1 MEPIKEEQCM
11 ELRVL
16 TTFLKVAQLQSFSKA
31 AESLGY
37 SQSAITV
44 QVQQLE
50 NELGVRLF
58 DRIGKNVTITHYG
71 QEFIPYARDVI
82 TAATKAVSFAVEDRD
97 LTGTLRIGTI
107 ESILMASFR
116 EVLPE
121 FHRRCPHVKTELFV
135 AGTQELAEMLAHNEL
150 DLVYTLDNMEF
161 DPQRIKLFE
170 APEDIV
176 IIAGKQHPLA
186 GAEDLHLCDLVN
198 EQFVLM
204 PKTNSYRRLF
214 DAELALQKLEVHPF
228 LELDS
233 TGMTMQLLEEQ
244 PYLSVLP
251 RYIARHR
258 AEEGKV
264 VILPVAD
271 CHMQQWSQLV
281 HHRDKVITP
290 QIRVM
295 ASVISEIVGIPLN
308 VEAKG

>member
-1 MEPIKEEQCM
+1 M

-16 TTFLKVAQLQSFSKA
+16 TTLLKVAQFQGFPMA
-31 AESLGY
+31 AGALGDPR
-37 SQSAITV
+37 SASAV
-44 QVQQLE
+44 HVPQLE
-50 NELGVRLF
+50 TELGVRLF

-82 TAATKAVSFAVEDRD
+82 TAATKAVTFAVEDRD

-107 ESILMASFR
+107 ESILMASFQQI
-116 EVLPE
+116 LPE

-135 AGTQELAEMLAHNEL
+135 AGTRELAEMLLHNEL
-150 DLVYTLDNMEF
+150 DLIYTLDDMEF
-161 DPQRIKLFE
+161 DPQRVKLFE
-170 APEDIV
+170 VPEDIV
-176 IIAGKQHPLA
+176 IIAGKKHPLA
-186 GAEDLHLCDLVN
+186 SAETLQLRELVN

-204 PKTNSYRRLF
+204 PKSNSYRQLF
-214 DAELALQKLEVHPF
+214 DAELARQKLEVHPF

-251 RYIARHR
+251 RYTARHD
-258 AEEGKV
+258 AEAGKV

-271 CHMQQWSQLV
+271 CHMEQRRQLV
-281 HHRDKVITP
+281 HHKVITP

-295 ASVISEIVGIPLN
+295 ASVISDVTGIPLT
-308 VEAKG
+308 VEKNA

>member
-1 MEPIKEEQCM
+1 M

-82 TAATKAVSFAVEDRD
+82 TAATKAVTFAVEDRD

-107 ESILMASFR
+107 ESILMASFQQI
-116 EVLPE
+116 LPE
-121 FHRRCPHVKTELFV
+121 FHRRCPRVKTELFV
-135 AGTQELAEMLAHNEL
+135 AGTRELAEMLLHNEL
-150 DLVYTLDNMEF
+150 DLIYTLDDMEF
-161 DPQRIKLFE
+161 DPQRVKLFE
-170 APEDIV
+170 VPEDIV
-176 IIAGKQHPLA
+176 IIAGKKHPLA
-186 GAEDLHLCDLVN
+186 SAETLQLRELVN

-204 PKTNSYRRLF
+204 PKSNSYRQLF
-214 DAELALQKLEVHPF
+214 DAELARQKLEVRPF

-251 RYIARHR
+251 RYTARHD
-258 AEEGKV
+258 AEAGKV

-271 CHMQQWSQLV
+271 CHMEQRRQLV

-295 ASVISEIVGIPLN
+295 ASVISDVTSIPLA
-308 VEAKG
+308 VEKNA

>member
-1 MEPIKEEQCM
+1 M

-71 QEFIPYARDVI
+71 QAFIPYARDVI
-82 TAATKAVSFAVEDRD
+82 AAATKAISFAVEDRD

-107 ESILMASFR
+107 ESILMTSFG

-150 DLVYTLDNMEF
+150 DLIYTLDDMEF
-161 DPQRIKLFE
+161 EPQRIKLFE

-176 IIAGKQHPLA
+176 IVAGSRHPLA
-186 GAEDLHLCDLVN
+186 GAAELTLHDLVH

-214 DAELALQKLEVHPF
+214 DAELARQKLEISPF

-233 TGMTMQLLEEQ
+233 TSMTMQLLEEN

-251 RYIARHR
+251 RYTARLC
-258 AEEGKV
+258 AEAGKV

-281 HHRDKVITP
+281 QHRDKVLTP

-295 ASVISEIVGIPLN
+295 ASVISEVVGIPLN
-308 VEAKG
+308 WKEKA